1 MSHRS
6 QLSDGSIHGC
16 ALTRSGAL
24 FCLSSYATPHGGLE
38 DMRDL
43 LEQMAWQVRE
53 LGLHKIATSQL
64 YPPQDMVQP
73 LTAAFVYTDMSV
85 SSLAEIRG
93 RG

>member
-1 MSHRS
+1 MPGAD
-6 QLSDGSIHGC
+6 QVWMLSVRHTVLKQDELLIN
-16 ALTRSGAL
+16 AGAL
-24 FCLSSYATPHGGLE
+24 FCLSSYATPHGGLQ

-73 LTAAFVYTDMSV
+73 LTAAFVYTDT
-85 SSLAEIRG
+85 
-93 RG
+93 